1 MEYVLLFTT
10 LSICIFE
17 KNKYKT
23 LLTPFSV
30 LFFPTCFL
38 ILIHKFFQF
47 TQLNE
52 IVLDSVNLI
61 LVTEIIFFIVSL
73 FMKDKKYILKKETIL
88 KNKYIKII
96 NILTLLMIIIR
107 FFYDLQILGGLQN
120 FEMLKLDRK
129 NTIFSNFVEYFSVF
143 IPVSLVS
150 NKKSS
155 RVVYFL
161 YLLVQLLFQSKNR
174 VFIVILQGLFIID
187 LFYNVKLK
195 KIIKSVISIILLF
208 FIIYNLKGFSQK
220 GIQLNIINHNIE
232 ILKHVYYYLI
242 SPLINIENFHKTSE
256 IYGNWKY
263 FIIPIVEILDKARI
277 ISRDSLGVFNF
288 FEIGNGK
295 TSNVGSIFGEML
307 YVNSTLLY
315 GAFFILLSL
324 FSYYIYNR
332 RNKNQYYAILS
343 SFLLAALALSFF
355 SNIFSL
361 IFVWK
366 RIFVVVVILL
376 YRKMKKIL
384 ARR

>member
-1 MEYVLLFTT
+1 
-10 LSICIFE
+10 
-17 KNKYKT
+17 
-23 LLTPFSV
+23 
-30 LFFPTCFL
+30 
-38 ILIHKFFQF
+38 
-47 TQLNE
+47 
-52 IVLDSVNLI
+52 
-61 LVTEIIFFIVSL
+61 
-73 FMKDKKYILKKETIL
+73 MKDKKYILKKETIL